1 MDTRNPERP
10 RRPPLKTWSAFGNLA
25 RRPSEYE
32 IVTHKMNH
40 TLRDTPLELAPDSL
54 GNLWLGRHRDSI
66 TLRVR
71 DWDEFRDPDQLTY
84 RKYVTCQ
91 DKSETYLDAIILEFA
106 RIGRAEREP
115 DFLQTCLTPTRYLA
129 HGLQMMSAYLQ
140 QMAPSTYVGN
150 CAAFQTGDQLR
161 RVQRVAYRTKQ
172 LDRAFPERLFGRSE
186 RIAWEQLPQWQGL
199 RKGIER
205 LLVTFDWDDV
215 FVGLNLVVKPLA
227 DEFTLRQFAIVA
239 RHLNAE
245 FDALLADN
253 LFLDADRSRRWSA
266 ALTRFAI
273 ADDCTNRNHLDALVS
288 KWRPLADEI
297 VETGSRL
304 LGSFSSGQ
312 NTADRIAAAAT
323 GCWQCFLRGAGL
335 QTESADGFNEYASIG
350 YPVAQDRPGRSGRS
364 SLGLSFLSILRHKER
379 SSRNSGPLF
388 QGGGPPE
395 RNLRC

>member
-1 MDTRNPERP
+1 MDTRNPEGP
-10 RRPPLKTWSAFGNLA
+10 RRPLKTWSAFGDLG

-40 TLRDTPLELAPDSL
+40 TLREIPLELGPDSH
-54 GNLWLGRHRDSI
+54 GNVWLKRHRDGV
-66 TLRVR
+66 TLRVQ
-71 DWDEFRDPDQLTY
+71 DWNAFRDPDQLTY

-91 DKSETYLDAIILEFA
+91 DKSETYLDGVIQEFA
-106 RIGRAEREP
+106 RIGGAESGP
-115 DFLQTCLTPTRYLA
+115 DFLQACLTPSRYLA

-150 CAAFQTGDQLR
+150 CAAFQTADQLR

-172 LDRAFPERLFGRSE
+172 LDRACPERLFGKTE
-186 RIAWEQLPQWQGL
+186 RIAWEQLPHWQGL

-227 DEFTLRQFAIVA
+227 DELTLRQFAIVA

-245 FDALLADN
+245 LDALIADN
-253 LFLDADRSRRWSA
+253 LFLDVERSHRWSA

-273 ADDCTNRNHLDALVS
+273 ADDCANRKHLDALVA

-304 LGSFSSGQ
+304 LGSFSSGL
-312 NTADRIAAAAT
+312 NSADQIAAAAT
-323 GCWQCFLRGAGL
+323 RAWQNFLHGAGL
-335 QTESADGFNEYASIG
+335 RTESAECSNEYTS
-350 YPVAQDRPGRSGRS
+350 D
-364 SLGLSFLSILRHKER
+364 
-379 SSRNSGPLF
+379 
-388 QGGGPPE
+388 
-395 RNLRC
+395 

>member
-1 MDTRNPERP
+1 MDTRNPEGP
-10 RRPPLKTWSAFGNLA
+10 RRPPLKTWSAFGNLG

-40 TLRDTPLELAPDSL
+40 TLRDTPLELAPDSP

-71 DWDEFRDPDQLTY
+71 DWDAFRDPDQLTY

-91 DKSETYLDAIILEFA
+91 DKSETYLDATMLAFA
-106 RIGRAEREP
+106 RIGRAESEP

-172 LDRAFPERLFGRSE
+172 LDRAFPERLFGKSE

-227 DEFTLRQFAIVA
+227 DELTLRQFAIVA

-245 FDALLADN
+245 IDALVADN
-253 LFLDADRSRRWSA
+253 LFLDAERSHRWST

-273 ADDCTNRNHLDALVS
+273 ADDRANRKHLDALVA

-304 LGSFSSGQ
+304 LGSFSSGL
-312 NTADRIAAAAT
+312 NTADQIAAAAT
-323 GCWQCFLRGAGL
+323 GAWQGFLQGAGL
-335 QTESADGFNEYASIG
+335 QTESAECLNEYASIG
-350 YPVAQDRPGRSGRS
+350 
-364 SLGLSFLSILRHKER
+364 
-379 SSRNSGPLF
+379 
-388 QGGGPPE
+388 
-395 RNLRC
+395 